1 MVTTRKRTI
10 AAAGDE
16 QANVDSQSSAPTD
29 TEDNAND
36 NNTISQECKRRKKTT
51 PLDQDQPDK
60 VEQELSMEVV
70 TAKATRR
77 SKKATTITQVVVRR
91 QPMRTCR
98 VKAETA
104 NKEDTAIMDKPVPR
118 TRKKK
123 KEEEN
128 DPLIGHPKPAL
139 SMELW
144 ELILVE
150 LAHFSP
156 SQLIEL
162 ALASKA
168 MYSMVMALPVWQKI
182 ISVSGIKPVPKRS
195 KPPVTPYMHVF
206 NHRARICEQCYGYGY
221 LSGPKAA
228 LPVFSIE
235 EGRRI
240 RMCLPCR
247 QAYYER
253 HPEPVPRTEDD
264 DEEED
269 ENDRRQRR
277 GRRRGR
283 RNTRLITKLH
293 GQDMFRLL
301 DRHMDM
307 IPYDQARNP
316 HYRAAA
322 PMRLYDIEDLRNH
335 ARHVH
340 GGDVGIEAALARA
353 RTMAETR
360 RRNVEIRRQR
370 QEELRRQRREEVEAR
385 LASEN
390 LQQRTA
396 INEVNQYIIHGR
408 AFGFLNTIETLDE
421 IIDLIR
427 LREGRRA
434 ALVQRLEA
442 ENVPIYA
449 YRDIFMRYVT
459 HGVPDIDT
467 AVARYVRSHGANTIS
482 QTRTRLNVT
491 RPAFPLQQRP
501 QLPQQ
506 AQPDQEGQVPQAQPT
521 TPQEQQPE
529 EPSHQEEQGPQV
541 QPTPQEHVE
550 EPSHQ
555 EEQQPEEQPTPQE
568 HIEEPSHQEQ
578 EPQEQQQ

>member
-1 MVTTRKRTI
+1 
-10 AAAGDE
+10 
-16 QANVDSQSSAPTD
+16 
-29 TEDNAND
+29 
-36 NNTISQECKRRKKTT
+36 
-51 PLDQDQPDK
+51 
-60 VEQELSMEVV
+60 
-70 TAKATRR
+70 
-77 SKKATTITQVVVRR
+77 
-91 QPMRTCR
+91 
-98 VKAETA
+98 
-104 NKEDTAIMDKPVPR
+104 
-118 TRKKK
+118 
-123 KEEEN
+123 
-128 DPLIGHPKPAL
+128 
-139 SMELW
+139 MELW

-150 LAHFSP
+150 LAHFPP

-182 ISVSGIKPVPKRS
+182 ITISGIKPVPKRT

-206 NHRARICEQCYGYGY
+206 NHRTRICEQCYGYAY

-228 LPVFSIE
+228 LPVFSVE

-253 HPEPVPRTEDD
+253 HPEPVPQAEGD
-264 DEEED
+264 DEEEEED
-269 ENDRRQRR
+269 EDDRRRQRR
-277 GRRRGR
+277 GRHRQRQR

-293 GQDMFRLL
+293 GQDMFRLVN
-301 DRHMDM
+301 RHMDM

-322 PMRLYDIEDLRNH
+322 PMRLYDIEDLRTY

-434 ALVQRLEA
+434 ELVQRLEQ
-442 ENVPIYA
+442 ENVPIYP
-449 YRDIFMRYVT
+449 YQDIFVRYMT

-467 AVARYVRSHGANTIS
+467 AVGRYVRYNGADTIA
-482 QTRTRLNVT
+482 QTRTRLNTT
-491 RPAFPLQQRP
+491 RPAHPLVQQRP
-501 QLPQQ
+501 QPPQQ
-506 AQPDQEGQVPQAQPT
+506 VPQVQPPQQEQSHQEGQVPQAQPT
-521 TPQEQQPE
+521 PQEQQLEEQPHQDEEGLQVQPTPQEQQPE
-529 EPSHQEEQGPQV
+529 GPSQQEEEGSQV
-541 QPTPQEHVE
+541 QPTLQEQQSE
-550 EPSHQ
+550 EQPTAQ
-555 EEQQPEEQPTPQE
+555 EQQPEEPPHQE
-568 HIEEPSHQEQ
+568 EQ
-578 EPQEQQQ
+578 EPQEHPPSPQEQQQ